1 MLDHSGHTLDQ
12 SPSALEEHGIV
23 VDFELVDGAGNSV
36 TDEDF
41 RGRYLLLG
49 FGFTH
54 CAHICPLMAFNMGQ
68 VLSAADASM
77 AGIFVSVDTERDTP
91 AVTNDY
97 ASHFGDGMIGL
108 GGSIEQINAAVK
120 NFKVSYAIT
129 KTQDNYT
136 VQHTANVF
144 LIDPQGA
151 LVDVFNFTTAPED
164 ILAAIR

>member
-1 MLDHSGHTLDQ
+1 
-12 SPSALEEHGIV
+12 
-23 VDFELVDGAGNSV
+23 
-36 TDEDF
+36 
-41 RGRYLLLG
+41 
-49 FGFTH
+49 
-54 CAHICPLMAFNMGQ
+54 MAFNMSQ
-68 VLSAADASM
+68 VLGSADASM
-77 AGIFVSVDTERDTP
+77 TGIFVSVDTERDTP

-108 GGSIEQINAAVK
+108 GGSIEQINAAAK